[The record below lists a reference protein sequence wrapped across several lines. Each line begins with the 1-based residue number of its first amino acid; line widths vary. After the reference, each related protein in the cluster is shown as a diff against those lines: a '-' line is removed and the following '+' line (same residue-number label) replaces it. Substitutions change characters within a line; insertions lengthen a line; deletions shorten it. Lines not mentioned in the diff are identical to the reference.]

1 MTRTGQ
7 AASQP
12 ASSES
17 SAKSDAPRG
26 RKPGGAHRLRR
37 QLGARSIVLVGMMGA
52 GKSSV
57 GRRLAQRLGL
67 PFLDADHEIERA
79 AGQSV
84 SDIFENYGEAEFRSG
99 ERRVIARL
107 LGDGPIVL
115 ATGGGAFLDAET
127 RDQVRTAGISIWLRA
142 DPEVLMKRVRRRNT
156 RPLLRTPDPE
166 GTLRRLLSEREPVY
180 ETADITIESRDGPHE
195 AVVDAIVS
203 AIERRLSRR
212 RRGRSGR
219 PRGQPAT

>member
-1 MTRTGQ
+1 M
-7 AASQP
+7 
-12 ASSES
+12 
-17 SAKSDAPRG
+17 
-26 RKPGGAHRLRR
+26 
-37 QLGARSIVLVGMMGA
+37 LVGMMGA

-57 GRRLAQRLGL
+57 GRRLAQRLSL

-84 SDIFENYGEAEFRSG
+84 SEIFENYGEAEFRSG

-107 LGDGPIVL
+107 LSDGPIVL

-127 RDQVRTAGISIWLRA
+127 RDQVRAAGVSIWLRA
-142 DPEVLMKRVRRRNT
+142 EPDVLMKRVRRRNT

-166 GTLRRLLSEREPVY
+166 GTLRRLLREREPIY
-180 ETADITIESRDGPHE
+180 EKADIIVESRDGPHE

-203 AIERRLSRR
+203 ALGRRFSRR
-212 RRGRSGR
+212 QRGRSGR
-219 PRGQPAT
+219 ARKQGDVSPT